1 MPATTHIRLRRG
13 LVAVAAAVAAALTAY
28 AAAHAFTPTPT
39 PTAASLAPRS
49 GTTASATTAPFA
61 AERSAA
67 AVRTMTITY
76 TAHTGAERSATV
88 LAPLAYD
95 GTQLPLVIS
104 PHGRGGSGA
113 ANAALWGSLPTAGNF
128 VVVNPDGAGD
138 RLERF
143 SWGAQG
149 QVRDLARMPEIVER
163 ELPWLRID
171 RHRIYAFG
179 GSMGG
184 QETLL
189 LVAGHPELL
198 AGAAAFD
205 SLVDFPHQ
213 YAQFPRLACKAP
225 CSGWGGSLG
234 RTLQRLARTEVGG
247 TPAGA
252 PGEYAARSPIAH
264 AREIAASGVPL
275 QLWWSTEDRI
285 VVDSSTQSGALLE
298 ALRREGPTASVLA
311 FEGTW
316 AHTHEMRAS
325 ALLPHALAQFGLM
338 PANYLRLPT
347 GAAVESVVAAVSTA
361 CV

>member
-1 MPATTHIRLRRG
+1 MSATRHLSLLRG
-13 LVAVAAAVAAALTAY
+13 LMAVAALVAAALASF
-28 AAAHAFTPTPT
+28 AAANAVATTPA
-39 PTAASLAPRS
+39 AASLAPRS
-49 GTTASATTAPFA
+49 GTTAIAAARFA
-61 AERSAA
+61 AEQSAA

-95 GTQLPLVIS
+95 GTPLPLVIS

-113 ANAALWGSLPTAGNF
+113 GNAALWGSLPTVGNF

-149 QVRDLARMPEIVER
+149 QVDDLARMPEIVER
-163 ELPWLRID
+163 ELPWLRVD

-264 AREIAASGVPL
+264 AREIAASDVPL

-298 ALRREGPTASVLA
+298 ALRREGPKAPVLA

-316 AHTHEMRAS
+316 AHTHEMRAT

-338 PANYLRLPT
+338 PAQYRRLPT

-361 CV
+361 SV